1 MSIKSFKDPIYGY
14 IEIDSK
20 LVKDVIDKP
29 AFQRLRHIVQT
40 SYEPL
45 YPSATHNRFVH
56 SLGVYHLGNY
66 VAEIIQKHSFEN
78 LKRIKENTS
87 CYTHLLD
94 VFRIA
99 CLLHD
104 VGHAPFSHTGEGFY
118 VPHVEN
124 GGNEKLHKRIADLCG
139 DATFLDEMLRTRK
152 IAAPHELMSIIIA
165 LTTFQSCFNN
175 DFEKTFFA
183 RAVAG
188 YHFPK
193 STQCED
199 GIDTSFVNCLISLL
213 NSSPVDVDRLD
224 YLIRDA
230 LETGFKTVTIDYQR
244 LLGGVRIIDYKGK
257 CEVAFTKRAVSV
269 LENVVYAHDAERKWV
284 QSHPAIVYETQLLK
298 EAFAS
303 INTTFSQDLEGNTI
317 FCEDA
322 LRGEGVTLADSPN
335 LIKISYLCDADILFL
350 LKNID
355 NSSAKQYMDRSA
367 RYLPLWKS
375 ETEFF
380 ALFGQGW
387 DEHHLDRLMTVL
399 NALVG
404 ALQKG
409 GNIEIDNKTLDA
421 LKDEAVR
428 AKNEVRKSS
437 EEKGANETL
446 DKAFIYAQKELFYE
460 LVEALKLFANK
471 KSMPFKFRI
480 FNTKSFTS
488 GFIKNNL
495 SDLLIELHPKD
506 SVIPFGMITRV
517 LGNRPENENLPKQIY
532 YIFCEEISEDFKN
545 DKPKLSECL
554 VDDLKEFVKKH
565 AEAIDKAFSKEDGKK
580 KANVGGT
587 EALSVEK
594 EKSTLVVSVEK
605 GGP

>member
-1 MSIKSFKDPIYGY
+1 MSSKSFKDPVYGY

-20 LVKDVIDKP
+20 LVKDVIDTP
-29 AFQRLRHIVQT
+29 AFQRLRRIVQT

-66 VAEIIQKHSFEN
+66 VAEVIQKHSFGN
-78 LKRIKENTS
+78 LTRIIPEKNTS
-87 CYTHLLD
+87 CYTRLLD
-94 VFRIA
+94 IFRIA

-152 IAAPHELMSIIIA
+152 IAAPHELMSVIIA
-165 LTTFQSCFNN
+165 LTTFQSCFTS

-183 RAVAG
+183 RAIAG

-193 STQCED
+193 NAQCEN
-199 GIDTSFVNCLISLL
+199 GVDTSFVNCLISLL

-284 QSHPAIVYETQLLK
+284 QSHPVIMYEVQLLQ

-303 INTTFSQDLEGNTI
+303 INTSFAHDLEYNTI

-322 LRGEGVTLADSPN
+322 LRGDGVTLSEAPHP
-335 LIKISYLCDADILFL
+335 LKVSYLCDADILFL

-367 RYLPLWKS
+367 RYVPLWKS
-375 ETEFF
+375 ETEFC
-380 ALFGQGW
+380 ALFGQEWGN
-387 DEHHLDRLMTVL
+387 RLITVL

-404 ALQKG
+404 ALQRG
-409 GNIEIDNKTLDA
+409 GNVEIDNTALDT
-421 LKDEAVR
+421 LKDEAMN
-428 AKNEVRKSS
+428 AKNKVCKSS
-437 EEKGANETL
+437 EESGANDTL
-446 DKAFIYAQKELFYE
+446 AQAFIYLQKELFYK
-460 LVEALKLFANK
+460 LVLVLKLFASK
-471 KSMPFKFRI
+471 FSLPFKFRI
-480 FNTKSFTS
+480 FNTESFTS
-488 GFIKNNL
+488 GFAENKL
-495 SDLLIELHPKD
+495 SNLLIELQPND
-506 SVIPFGMITRV
+506 SIIPFGEITSV
-517 LGNRPENENLPKQIY
+517 LGNRPENENLPKRIY
-532 YIFCEEISEDFKN
+532 YIFCEKISEKFKEN
-545 DKPKLSECL
+545 KAKLTGYL
-554 VDDLKEFVKKH
+554 VDDLKEFVKNH
-565 AEAIDKAFSKEDGKK
+565 AVAIDKAFSEEDGEKN
-580 KANVGGT
+580 AGGIKT
-587 EALSVEK
+587 EAH
-594 EKSTLVVSVEK
+594 
-605 GGP
+605 PA